1 MRKVALVLYEKK
13 EAEPAT
19 YWIGVVGTHGNDRT
33 VFQGNWETRHGV
45 TGYPDALVYAL
56 DSNVD
61 GDLRFFWRVD
71 DNIVLPLDERMSP
84 KVGNAAWGYV
94 LSRYDAPYGPRTY
107 TYLQR

>member
-1 MRKVALVLYEKK
+1 MRKVALVLYEK
-13 EAEPAT
+13 ESAPAT
-19 YWIGVVGTHGNDRT
+19 YWLGVVGTHGNDRT
-33 VFQGNWETRHGV
+33 VFKGHWDIRRGV

-84 KVGNAAWGYV
+84 RVGNAAWGYV